1 MNIKDLC
8 RIVLTYGEDGIR
20 VASSLCD
27 YSIKCENCPFS
38 SYNNPDNVAC
48 SDDCNGYYLKKAEEY
63 LETHKDEPE
72 GDMNWE
78 AFKKGEIV
86 VHCLTEELADDFLF
100 NCELNGIKWAS
111 GKDPTTYGNKFD
123 CYEENSC
130 YLIGKTGRGLLYGN
144 IEDTDLDLE
153 EGKLS
158 YYQWKEQRKGK
169 GVPLKAKT
177 TEREY
182 SLIEIIEKAKEGQVF
197 ESEYYQVKKINDRQI
212 SILDKVTQEWQIINS
227 MVKFKLIKDPVDFN
241 TAFEAYKNGKTITSI
256 VSGET
261 FDNYDSIARFET
273 REIIGQWIIN

>member
-8 RIVLTYGEDGIR
+8 RIVLTYSEDGIR
-20 VASSLCD
+20 VASSLCGD
-27 YSIKCENCPFS
+27 SIKCENCPFS
-38 SYNNPDNVAC
+38 SYNNPQSC
-48 SDDCNGYYLKKAEEY
+48 GYLSNEHYKEKAKEY

-72 GDMNWE
+72 GGMNWE

-100 NCELNGIKWAS
+100 NCELNGIKWVS
-111 GKDPTTYGNKFD
+111 GKAPTTYGNKFD

-144 IEDTDLDLE
+144 IEDTDLE
-153 EGKLS
+153 EGNLL

-169 GVPLKAKT
+169 GVILETKT
-177 TEREY
+177 TERKY
-182 SLIEIIEKAKEGQVF
+182 GLVEIIEEAKEGQVF
-197 ESEYYQVKKINDRQI
+197 ESESYQVKKINDRQI
-212 SILDKVTQEWQIINS
+212 LMLDKVTQEWQIINF
-227 MVKFKLIKDPVDFN
+227 MVKFKLIEDPVDFN
-241 TAFEAYKNGKTITSI
+241 TAFEAYKNGKSITSV

>member
-8 RIVLTYGEDGIR
+8 RIVLTYSGDGIR

-38 SYNNPDNVAC
+38 SYNNPDGVAC
-48 SDDCNGYYLKKAEEY
+48 SDDYDGYYKEKAEEY

-123 CYEENSC
+123 FYKENSC
-130 YLIGKTGRGLLYGN
+130 YFIGKTGRGLLYGN
-144 IEDTDLDLE
+144 IEDADLE

>member
-8 RIVLTYGEDGIR
+8 RIVLTYSEDGIH

-38 SYNNPDNVAC
+38 SYNNPDGKAC
-48 SDDCNGYYLKKAEEY
+48 SDDCNGYYEEKAEEY

-144 IEDTDLDLE
+144 IEDADLE

-212 SILDKVTQEWQIINS
+212 SILDEVTQEWQIINF

-261 FDNYDSIARFET
+261 FDNYDSITRFET

>member
-27 YSIKCENCPFS
+27 CSIKCENCPFS
-38 SYNNPDNVAC
+38 SYNNPDGEAC
-48 SDDCNGYYLKKAEEY
+48 SDDCNAYYLRKAEEY

-72 GDMNWE
+72 GDMDWE
-78 AFKKGEIV
+78 AFKRGEIV

-144 IEDTDLDLE
+144 IEADL

-212 SILDKVTQEWQIINS
+212 SILDEVTQEWQIINF

-261 FDNYDSIARFET
+261 FDNYDSITRFET

>member
-27 YSIKCENCPFS
+27 CSIKCENCPFS
-38 SYNNPDNVAC
+38 SYNNPDGEAC
-48 SDDCNGYYLKKAEEY
+48 SYDCNAYYLRKAEEY

-72 GDMNWE
+72 GDMDWE
-78 AFKKGEIV
+78 AFKRGEIV

-144 IEDTDLDLE
+144 IEDTDLE

-212 SILDKVTQEWQIINS
+212 SILDEVTQEWQIINF

-261 FDNYDSIARFET
+261 FDNYDSITRFET

>member
-8 RIVLTYGEDGIR
+8 RIVLTYSEDGIY
-20 VASSLCD
+20 VASSLCGD
-27 YSIKCENCPFS
+27 SIKCENCPFS
-38 SYNNPDNVAC
+38 SYNNPQSCGHLSNEH
-48 SDDCNGYYLKKAEEY
+48 YKEKAKEY

-100 NCELNGIKWAS
+100 NCELNGIKWVS
-111 GKDPTTYGNKFD
+111 GKDPTAYGNKFD
-123 CYEENSC
+123 YYEESSC

-144 IEDTDLDLE
+144 IEDTGLE
-153 EGKLS
+153 EGNLL

-169 GVPLKAKT
+169 GVILETKT

-182 SLIEIIEKAKEGQVF
+182 GLVEIIEEAKEGQVF
-197 ESEYYQVKKINDRQI
+197 ESGCYQVKKINDRQI
-212 SILDKVTQEWQIINS
+212 SILDKVTQEWQIVNF

-241 TAFEAYKNGKTITSI
+241 TAFEAYKNGKSITSI

>member
-1 MNIKDLC
+1 MNVKDLC
-8 RIVLTYGEDGIR
+8 RIVLTYSEDGIR
-20 VASSLCD
+20 VASSLCSN
-27 YSIKCENCPFS
+27 SIKCENCPFS
-38 SYNNPDNVAC
+38 SYNNPDGEAC
-48 SDDCNGYYLKKAEEY
+48 RHDCNEYYKEKAKEY
-63 LETHKDEPE
+63 LEAHKDEPE

-111 GKDPTTYGNKFD
+111 GKDPTTYGNKFA

-144 IEDTDLDLE
+144 IEDVDLE
-153 EGKLS
+153 EGTLS

-169 GVPLKAKT
+169 GVILKAKT

-182 SLIEIIEKAKEGQVF
+182 GLVEIIEKAKEGQVF
-197 ESEYYQVKKINDRQI
+197 ESEYYQVKKINDRQM
-212 SILDKVTQEWQIINS
+212 SILDKVTQEWQIINF

-241 TAFEAYKNGKTITSI
+241 TAFESYKNGKSITSI

-261 FDNYDSIARFET
+261 FYNYDSIARFET

>member
-27 YSIKCENCPFS
+27 CSIKCENCPFS
-38 SYNNPDNVAC
+38 SYNNPDGEAC
-48 SDDCNGYYLKKAEEY
+48 SDDCNAYYLRKAEEY

-72 GDMNWE
+72 GDMDWE
-78 AFKKGEIV
+78 AFKRGEIV

-144 IEDTDLDLE
+144 IEDTDLE

-212 SILDKVTQEWQIINS
+212 SILDEVTQEWQIINF

-261 FDNYDSIARFET
+261 FDNYDSITRFET

>member
-1 MNIKDLC
+1 MNVKDLC
-8 RIVLTYGEDGIR
+8 RIVLTYSGDGIR

-38 SYNNPDNVAC
+38 SYNNPDGVAC
-48 SDDCNGYYLKKAEEY
+48 SDDYDGYYKEKAEEY

-86 VHCLTEELADDFLF
+86 VHCLTEELTDDFLF

-144 IEDTDLDLE
+144 IEDVDLE

-261 FDNYDSIARFET
+261 FDNYNSIARFET

>member
-8 RIVLTYGEDGIR
+8 RIVLTYSEDGIG

-38 SYNNPDNVAC
+38 SYNNPDGEAC
-48 SDDCNGYYLKKAEEY
+48 SHDCNGYYEEKAEEY

-72 GDMNWE
+72 DDMNWE

-144 IEDTDLDLE
+144 IEDADLE
-153 EGKLS
+153 GNLS

-261 FDNYDSIARFET
+261 FDNYNSIARFET

>member
-8 RIVLTYGEDGIR
+8 RIVLTYSEDGIR
-20 VASSLCD
+20 VASNLCD

-38 SYNNPDNVAC
+38 SYNNPDGEAC
-48 SDDCNGYYLKKAEEY
+48 SYDCNGYYEEKAEEY

-144 IEDTDLDLE
+144 IEDTDLE

-212 SILDKVTQEWQIINS
+212 SILDEVTQEWQIIDS

>member
-1 MNIKDLC
+1 MNVKDLC
-8 RIVLTYGEDGIR
+8 RIVLTYSGDGIR

-38 SYNNPDNVAC
+38 SYNNPDGVAC
-48 SDDCNGYYLKKAEEY
+48 SDDYDGYYKEKAEEY

-111 GKDPTTYGNKFD
+111 GKDPTTYRNKFD

-144 IEDTDLDLE
+144 IEDVDLE

-261 FDNYDSIARFET
+261 FDNYNSIARFET

>member
-1 MNIKDLC
+1 MNVKDLC
-8 RIVLTYGEDGIR
+8 RIVLTYSGDGIR

-38 SYNNPDNVAC
+38 SYNNPDGVAC
-48 SDDCNGYYLKKAEEY
+48 SDDYDGYYKEKAEEY

-86 VHCLTEELADDFLF
+86 VHCLTEELTDDFLF

-123 CYEENSC
+123 FYKENSC
-130 YLIGKTGRGLLYGN
+130 YFIGKTGRGLLYGN
-144 IEDTDLDLE
+144 IEDADLE

-212 SILDKVTQEWQIINS
+212 SILDEVTQEWQIINF
-227 MVKFKLIKDPVDFN
+227 MDKFKLIKDPVDFN

>member
-8 RIVLTYGEDGIR
+8 RIVLTYSGDGIY
-20 VASSLCD
+20 VASSLCSD
-27 YSIKCENCPFS
+27 SIKCENCPFS
-38 SYNNPDNVAC
+38 SYNNSQSC
-48 SDDCNGYYLKKAEEY
+48 GYLSNEHYKEKAKEY

-78 AFKKGEIV
+78 AFKKGGIV

-111 GKDPTTYGNKFD
+111 GKDPTTYGNKFA

-130 YLIGKTGRGLLYGN
+130 YVIGKTGRGLLYGN
-144 IEDTDLDLE
+144 IEDIDLE
-153 EGKLS
+153 EGDLL
-158 YYQWKEQRKGK
+158 YYQWKEQRKGR
-169 GVPLKAKT
+169 GVILETKT

-182 SLIEIIEKAKEGQVF
+182 GLVEIIEKAKEGQVF

-212 SILDKVTQEWQIINS
+212 LILDKVTQEWQIINF
-227 MVKFKLIKDPVDFN
+227 MVKFKLTKDPVDFN
-241 TAFEAYKNGKTITSI
+241 TAFEAYKNGKAITSI
-256 VSGET
+256 VSGGT

-273 REIIGQWIIN
+273 REIIGQWIID

>member
-8 RIVLTYGEDGIR
+8 RIVLTYSEDGIY
-20 VASSLCD
+20 VASSLCGD
-27 YSIKCENCPFS
+27 SIKCENCPFS
-38 SYNNPDNVAC
+38 SYNNSQSCGNL
-48 SDDCNGYYLKKAEEY
+48 SNEHYKEKAKEY

-100 NCELNGIKWAS
+100 NCELNGIKWVS
-111 GKDPTTYGNKFD
+111 GKAPTTYGNKFD

-144 IEDTDLDLE
+144 IEDTDLE
-153 EGKLS
+153 EGNLL

-169 GVPLKAKT
+169 GVILETKT

-182 SLIEIIEKAKEGQVF
+182 DLVEIIEEAKEGQVF
-197 ESEYYQVKKINDRQI
+197 ESGCYQVKKINDRQI
-212 SILDKVTQEWQIINS
+212 SILDKVTQEWQIVNF

-241 TAFEAYKNGKTITSI
+241 TAFEAYKNGKSITSI

>member
-1 MNIKDLC
+1 MNVKDLC
-8 RIVLTYGEDGIR
+8 RIVLTYSEDGIR

-38 SYNNPDNVAC
+38 SYNNPDGEAC
-48 SDDCNGYYLKKAEEY
+48 SHLSNAYYEEKAEEY

-111 GKDPTTYGNKFD
+111 GKDPTTYGSKFN

-144 IEDTDLDLE
+144 IEDADLE
-153 EGKLS
+153 EGNLS

-169 GVPLKAKT
+169 GVPLEAKT

-212 SILDKVTQEWQIINS
+212 SILDKVTQEWQIINF

>member
-1 MNIKDLC
+1 MNVKDLC
-8 RIVLTYGEDGIR
+8 RIVLTYSEDGIR
-20 VASSLCD
+20 VASSLCSN
-27 YSIKCENCPFS
+27 SIKCENCPFS
-38 SYNNPDNVAC
+38 SYYNSQPC
-48 SDDCNGYYLKKAEEY
+48 SHLSNEYYKEKAKEY

-111 GKDPTTYGNKFD
+111 GKDPTTYGNKFA

-144 IEDTDLDLE
+144 IEDVDLE
-153 EGKLS
+153 EGTLS

-169 GVPLKAKT
+169 GVMLKAKT

-182 SLIEIIEKAKEGQVF
+182 GLVEIIEKAKEGQVF
-197 ESEYYQVKKINDRQI
+197 ESEYYQVKKINDRQM
-212 SILDKVTQEWQIINS
+212 SILDKVTQEWQIINF

-241 TAFEAYKNGKTITSI
+241 TAFESYKNGKSITSI

-261 FDNYDSIARFET
+261 FYNYDSIARFET